1 MENNAINL
9 QVEISKTEA
18 NIAFFEARFSLVQQ
32 HPDSSYKKAQI
43 KAYQAMHEQ
52 LSQRLEK
59 LNQQKREELA
69 RQKTAAQ

>member
-1 MENNAINL
+1 MNL

-32 HPDSSYKKAQI
+32 QPDSIYKKAQI

-52 LSQRLEK
+52 LKLRLADLNKKKQR
-59 LNQQKREELA
+59 ELA
-69 RQKTAAQ
+69 RQKNLSQ